1 MSTTNT
7 LTFVSSQSIAQF
19 KSSKMI
25 DKIDVKKNKKS
36 DGTTTLFIS
45 FVGGTG
51 AVSKSYDASKSK
63 VISLVRDA
71 DGVEFYLLHNE
82 GQGAETI
89 ETL

>member
-25 DKIDVKKNKKS
+25 DTINVKKNP
-36 DGTTTLFIS
+36 TTDKLFLS

-51 AVSKSYDASKSK
+51 AVARSYDTNKPK
-63 VISLVRDA
+63 MISLVRDIE
-71 DGVEFYLLHNE
+71 GVEFYMLHNE
-82 GQGAETI
+82 GTGAETI

>member
-7 LTFVSSQSIAQF
+7 LTFVSSQSIQQF
-19 KSSKMI
+19 KSDKMI
-25 DKIDVKKNKKS
+25 DKIDVKRNKKA

-45 FVGGTG
+45 FAGGTG
-51 AVSKSYDASKSK
+51 AVSKSYDTSKPK

-82 GQGAETI
+82 GQGAETL

>member
-25 DKIDVKKNKKS
+25 DTINVKKNSATDK
-36 DGTTTLFIS
+36 LFIS

-51 AVSKSYDASKSK
+51 AVSRSYDTTKPK
-63 VISLVRDA
+63 MISLVRDSE
-71 DGVEFYLLHNE
+71 GVEFYMLHNE
-82 GQGAETI
+82 GTGAETL